1 MEFKPDKMP
10 VSYHQK
16 RNIPFT
22 KHEVELREDDRIYL
36 FSDGYIDQFGGE
48 HGLKFMSN
56 KFRELLLSVH
66 NQPMADQCIILE
78 KTLDDWKG
86 ERPQLDDV
94 LVFGSRFTTKIS
106 VQKPISQINWQSK
119 TILIAEDT
127 DVNYFLLVEV
137 LKHTKAKVFRV
148 KDGQEAL
155 DFVMNNDVDLILM
168 DINMPRMNG
177 YDATR
182 SIKSIRKN
190 IPIIVQ
196 TAMNFEDESEEAFR
210 HGADDYIAKPIDL
223 KTFISKI
230 EKFLS

>member
-1 MEFKPDKMP
+1 MP

-16 RNIPFT
+16 RNIAFT
-22 KHEVELREDDRIYL
+22 KHELELKEDDRIYL
-36 FSDGYIDQFGGE
+36 YSDGYLDQFGGE
-48 HGLKFMSN
+48 QGLKFLAG
-56 KFRELLLSVH
+56 KFRDLLLNIH
-66 NQPMADQCIILE
+66 TQPMADQSKILE
-78 KTLDDWKG
+78 KTLAHWKA
-86 ERPQLDDV
+86 ERPQLDDI
-94 LVFGSRFTTKIS
+94 LVIGLKFTTKIAA
-106 VQKPISQINWQSK
+106 QKPISQINWQSK

-137 LKHTKAKVFRV
+137 LKHIKAKVFRV

-155 DFVMNNDVDLILM
+155 DFVKNNDVDLILM

-182 SIKSIRKN
+182 SIKSLRNN

-196 TAMNFEDESEEAFR
+196 TAMHFENENEEAFK